1 MALKLAIT
9 GGTGFVGGHTM
20 AAAAAHGHSIRALCR
35 RPQPPRA
42 GVEWVTG
49 TLDDAAALQQL
60 VAGADAV
67 IHIAGVTNA
76 RTAAEFHA
84 ANVQGTAHVLA
95 AGAGLP
101 LVHVSSLSAREP
113 ALSVYGASKL
123 AGEQLTAQAGGRTAI
138 VRPPGVYG
146 PGDTELLMVFKA
158 VQMGVVP
165 LPAGAR
171 ASLIHGADLGAALVA
186 LAEDLA
192 GAGQSAGGCFEIDDG
207 HGGYAQTEIVAA
219 MAAALGV
226 RARVVPVPGVLLG
239 LGAAID
245 TAMSKLSGRMP
256 KLSFDRARY
265 LAHPDWAA
273 DASALLALGLWQP
286 RICLN
291 EGVQATA
298 CWYRAQGLLR

>member
-1 MALKLAIT
+1 MHLKLAIT
-9 GGTGFVGGHTM
+9 GGTGFVGGHTL
-20 AAAAAHGHSIRALCR
+20 AAAAARGHSVRALSR
-35 RPQPPRA
+35 RPQAQQA
-42 GVEWVTG
+42 GVEWVAG
-49 TLDDAAALQQL
+49 TLDDGAALEQL
-60 VAGADAV
+60 VMGADAV
-67 IHIAGVTNA
+67 IHIAGLTNA

-95 AGAGLP
+95 ARAGLP

-123 AGEQLTAQAGGRTAI
+123 AGEQLAAQAGGRVAI

-146 PGDTELLMVFKA
+146 PGDSEMLMLFKA
-158 VQMGVVP
+158 VQAGLVP

-171 ASLIHGADLGAALVA
+171 ASVIHGADLGAALVA

-192 GAGQSAGGCFEIDDG
+192 GSATSSGGCYEIDDG

-219 MAAALGV
+219 MAAALGQ
-226 RARVVPVPGVLLG
+226 RARVLPLPGVLLG

-245 TAMSKLSGRMP
+245 TGLTKLSGRLP

-265 LAHPDWAA
+265 LAHPDWTA
-273 DASALLALGLWQP
+273 DSAALLALGLWQP
-286 RICLN
+286 HIGLGN
-291 EGVQATA
+291 GMAATA
-298 CWYRAQGLLR
+298 AWYRQQGLLR